1 MAKSSMVLVNGSVA
15 DGALADPVATATL
28 PTTGYLA
35 VPAGAKSVILYLGGH
50 HDTTP
55 VDNDYAYQVVVWRKV
70 SDASGDASAALMY
83 TPHLVAKGVATLGS
97 LAMEDTS
104 GSDYLYADTITNTLT
119 ARPDVL
125 VFSPADN
132 TLGWIYLEVDDAVGI
147 EAEIYLSGGSGTAVT
162 SAYVFA
168 RFSEEV
174 HPFFLNS
181 LLSNK
186 LGGYSGDGG
195 AAADDSVKAALDIVD
210 TNVDTLTTNL
220 ALVSGYPQYDGWRVA
235 SKTITANP
243 GTTPGTELFTL
254 TATISTVVELQV
266 FGVVSVGITG
276 TLAETLAIKTEDG
289 TELIA
294 ATTATALTAGLL
306 WYDNDPD
313 VSVEP
318 SSSAPTYLF
327 ACPFANSTIL
337 LEQSGEDGWDTGQ
350 LVIYCRWRPI
360 HATGSVTA
368 SA

>member
-132 TLGWIYLEVDDAVGI
+132 TLAWIYIELDDAVGI
-147 EAEIYLSGGSGTAVT
+147 EMECDLSEGSGTAVT
-162 SAYVFA
+162 SVYALA

-195 AAADDSVKAALDIVD
+195 AASDDSVKAELDIVYG
-210 TNVDTLTTNL
+210 VVGTLTTNL
-220 ALVSGYPQYDGWRVA
+220 AAVSGYTINDGWRVLRSA
-235 SKTITANP
+235 SILANP
-243 GTTPGTELFTL
+243 GVGGTNFFTV
-254 TATISTVVELQV
+254 TGSVELQV
-266 FGVVSVGITG
+266 FGQSVAQITG
-276 TLAETLAIKTEDG
+276 TGAETLTVQSADTTEI
-289 TELIA
+289 IA
-294 ATTATALTAGLL
+294 ATTATDFASAGLL
-306 WYDNDPD
+306 WVDNAGMATVPLE
-313 VSVEP
+313 SRMP
-318 SSSAPTYLF
+318 KYLF
-327 ACPFANSTIL
+327 SAKAGNTTIKML
-337 LEQSGEDGWDTGQ
+337 QSGAAAWGGAGAMY
-350 LVIYCRWRPI
+350 LYCRWRPLSS
-360 HATGSVTA
+360 TGAVAQS
-368 SA
+368 

>member
-132 TLGWIYLEVDDAVGI
+132 TLAWIYIELDDAVGI
-147 EAEIYLSGGSGTAVT
+147 EMECDLSEGSGTAVT
-162 SAYVFA
+162 SAYAFA

-181 LLSNK
+181 LLSN
-186 LGGYSGDGG
+186 
-195 AAADDSVKAALDIVD
+195 
-210 TNVDTLTTNL
+210 
-220 ALVSGYPQYDGWRVA
+220 
-235 SKTITANP
+235 
-243 GTTPGTELFTL
+243 
-254 TATISTVVELQV
+254 
-266 FGVVSVGITG
+266 
-276 TLAETLAIKTEDG
+276 
-289 TELIA
+289 
-294 ATTATALTAGLL
+294 
-306 WYDNDPD
+306 
-313 VSVEP
+313 
-318 SSSAPTYLF
+318 
-327 ACPFANSTIL
+327 
-337 LEQSGEDGWDTGQ
+337 
-350 LVIYCRWRPI
+350 
-360 HATGSVTA
+360 
-368 SA
+368 